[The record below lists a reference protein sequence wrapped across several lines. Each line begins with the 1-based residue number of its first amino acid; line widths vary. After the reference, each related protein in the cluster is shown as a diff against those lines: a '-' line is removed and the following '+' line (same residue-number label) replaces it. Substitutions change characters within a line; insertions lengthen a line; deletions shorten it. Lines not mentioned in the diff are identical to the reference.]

1 MSNEG
6 KERRGEPSRLRKNYC
21 DTVEFHWPTRLGHQ
35 KNIAQDTQKV
45 RPARPQRAKRRR
57 RTLRY
62 VELLNEVRTPLA
74 DFFSILLLN
83 ARLALQP
90 PDILHD
96 LIDILRGD
104 AVDLRHVAEFPM
116 VRLDAVG
123 CRQLEGLIPMMVRL
137 VDLMH

>member
-1 MSNEG
+1 MIRTSGTSPVCLVDLVCFIYLVHLVYLVSLVQPN
-6 KERRGEPSRLRKNYC
+6 R
-21 DTVEFHWPTRLGHQ
+21 
-35 KNIAQDTQKV
+35 QDK
-45 RPARPQRAKRRR
+45 PNKPNNG
-57 RTLRY
+57 
-62 VELLNEVRTPLA
+62 LLTLA

-90 PDILHD
+90 PHILHD
-96 LIDILRGD
+96 LIDILRSD

-123 CRQLEGLIPMMVRL
+123 CRQLEGLIPVMVRL